1 VAEVRLVQI
10 GLEDL
15 LLRVARFDKHGQRR
29 LSQLAHEGSLGREE
43 AILDELLRDRATT
56 LGHPA
61 IGEIG
66 PERPRESAQ
75 IEAAVLE
82 EPVVF
87 RSEHGVDQGLGSGGE
102 AERAEVLPRLVA
114 ASRPPPALRRRAL
127 GVLAVAGDTRDPLT
141 LDLEA
146 DAPSAIAEDDIPAAA
161 SPPKLPALRRYA
173 AGLDISETAQGAGE
187 LGHAH
192 VRSAGERL
200 PGRVDHDGV
209 PALESFEPPEL
220 DRRVDDHGQHEDE
233 HESGEPQG
241 QGGRPSVADDF
252 HRITRNQSPCQA
264 AAIGPPH
271 ASPNVA
277 IPLCS
282 PYAQKLRVGS
292 DVRTGRT
299 G

>member
-1 VAEVRLVQI
+1 MASDASRSLRTKVRSGVRRRFLMSCCVIVLPPWVTRPLARLVQN
-10 GLEDL
+10 
-15 LLRVARFDKHGQRR
+15 ARARARR
-29 LSQLAHEGSLGREE
+29 
-43 AILDELLRDRATT
+43 
-56 LGHPA
+56 
-61 IGEIG
+61 
-66 PERPRESAQ
+66 
-75 IEAAVLE
+75 
-82 EPVVF
+82 
-87 RSEHGVDQGLGSGGE
+87 
-102 AERAEVLPRLVA
+102 
-114 ASRPPPALRRRAL
+114 SRPPCWKNRWSSAASTASTRAL
-127 GVLAVAGDTRDPLT
+127 GAAVSRIGRKSSPGWSRPPVSTSPSSAALSASLPSRVTRVIRSPWTSRPTRPPPSRRTISQLPPARRNCPRCVGT
-141 LDLEA
+141 LRVSTY
-146 DAPSAIAEDDIPAAA
+146 P
-161 SPPKLPALRRYA
+161 RRPR
-173 AGLDISETAQGAGE
+173 GAGE

-299 G
+299 